1 MEEIYR
7 GWTFVAKTS
16 RNLIHKL
23 CIGAM
28 YHFPSWSMQGG
39 VVCDSSWSRYE
50 SCSEKRCLSKVIISE
65 DFLEVRVIDG
75 EMKRNQQTL
84 GICRARQKYFS
95 QLRVAMLCCRVNI
108 YKTAEAEPLVIHR
121 NKRWQCEAL
130 SLFNAT

>member
-1 MEEIYR
+1 MVWYAIQVDLGTNPAVKRDAYR
-7 GWTFVAKTS
+7 KSLFVK
-16 RNLIHKL
+16 
-23 CIGAM
+23 
-28 YHFPSWSMQGG
+28 
-39 VVCDSSWSRYE
+39 
-50 SCSEKRCLSKVIISE
+50 

-84 GICRARQKYFS
+84 GICRAREKYFS

-108 YKTAEAEPLVIHR
+108 YKTAEAEPLVIRR

>member
-1 MEEIYR
+1 MVWYAIQVDLGTNPAVKRDAYR
-7 GWTFVAKTS
+7 KSLFVK
-16 RNLIHKL
+16 
-23 CIGAM
+23 
-28 YHFPSWSMQGG
+28 
-39 VVCDSSWSRYE
+39 
-50 SCSEKRCLSKVIISE
+50 

-130 SLFNAT
+130 SLSNAT